1 MGRSQRPVKGEGM
14 TLSRKMSSWWAYGL
28 VAFGASCI
36 SFAGPL
42 VKWIDAGP
50 TVIGFYRTAIASVA
64 LGTLSVLSMARAP
77 SGEQHSMPSSWK
89 PAIWAVLA
97 GACFA
102 GDLFVWHRSILA
114 VGAGLATLLAN
125 THVFWVAVFSAI
137 FLGERLT
144 WKFGLCV
151 IVALGGV
158 ALLLIPSEPQQ
169 EVYLHGLGLGL
180 MTGVFYAGYYLCL
193 RQSQRFERSL
203 SPVPNLAVA
212 SMITAS
218 FLFCGVLGVGES
230 LALPETHDL
239 LLLCVLGVG
248 VHACGWLAISRG
260 IPHVA
265 AGPGSFILLLQTV
278 LAAVWGF
285 LWLGEVLGPRELL
298 GGVITLGAIY
308 GATLVRRDDTEG

>member
-1 MGRSQRPVKGEGM
+1 
-14 TLSRKMSSWWAYGL
+14 MSSWWAYGL

-50 TVIGFYRTAIASVA
+50 TVIGFYRTAIASVV
-64 LGTLSVLSMARAP
+64 LGAFSVFSMQRAP
-77 SGEQHSMPSSWK
+77 SVERSTIAFSWQ
-89 PAIWAVLA
+89 PTVWAVLA

-102 GDLFVWHRSILA
+102 ADLFVWHRSILA
-114 VGAGLATLLAN
+114 VGVGLATLLAN
-125 THVFWVAVFSAI
+125 THVFWVAVFSAF

-151 IVALGGV
+151 IVALFGV
-158 ALLLIPSEPQQ
+158 ALLMIPSEPQQ

-203 SPVPNLAVA
+203 APVPNLAVA
-212 SMITAS
+212 SVITAS
-218 FLFCGVLGVGES
+218 FLLCGVLGVGES
-230 LALPETHDL
+230 LAVPETNDL
-239 LLLCVLGVG
+239 LLLCVLGIG

-285 LWLGEVLGPRELL
+285 LWLEEVLGPRELL
-298 GGVITLGAIY
+298 GGAITLGAIY
-308 GATLVRRDDTEG
+308 GATLVRRGDDQA